1 MPRGS
6 TYFQY
11 AAKLNQSS
19 FGSIIAFAE
28 AYNFHLAQ
36 EFDSIMRLEA
46 GMELY
51 VNMIFDVTR
60 GEPSE
65 FSVFPGATFDA
76 CWHRGDGMR
85 GPFFRIHKNKD

>member
-1 MPRGS
+1 MSRYS

-19 FGSIIAFAE
+19 FGSIIGFAE
-28 AYNFHLAQ
+28 AYGFHLAQ
-36 EFDSIMRLEA
+36 EFDSIMRAEA

-60 GEPSE
+60 SEPVE
-65 FSVFPGATFDA
+65 FNVFTGATFDA

-85 GPFFRIHKNKD
+85 GPFFRIVKNKY